1 VVRNRV
7 LFGAAVAGLAASLAG
22 CQPVG
27 YGYVTAPGYAGGYNS
42 GYAAPVYPR
51 GYYGSYGYGGGGCWQ
66 YRPIYDGYGNPL
78 GQRWVRLC

>member
-7 LFGAAVAGLAASLAG
+7 LFSAAVVELAVSLSG

-27 YGYVTAPGYAGGYNS
+27 YGYV
-42 GYAAPVYPR
+42 APVYAN
-51 GYYGSYGYGGGGCWQ
+51 GYYGGYAVPVYAGDYYGGGYGYGGGGCWQ